1 MINRTN
7 KRKTVNTLEGDHIKI
22 NHWLTP
28 LSWLYGLGVGIRNV
42 MFDCKMLPSVKFDV
56 PVICVGNITV
66 GGTGK
71 TPHTEYLMR
80 LLSTDH
86 QVAVLSRGYKR
97 KSKGYVL
104 ADADTPMEMV
114 GDEPYQIKHKFPD
127 AHVAVD
133 RDRCNGIRNLLGSSV
148 QPPVD
153 VVILDDAYQH
163 RYVTPGLNLL
173 LMDYHRLVCFDKL
186 LPAGRLREHQVNMR
200 RADVV
205 IVTKCPKTIKPMEI
219 RGIERSLGL
228 YTWQKLFFTYFRYG
242 KLYPLFD
249 KSKPELELRDLKDGE
264 KSVMLLTG
272 IASPQQME
280 YDLEKYTDFVP
291 LHFSDHHDFDYKD
304 LCDIERTF
312 DSLPHG
318 RKIIVTTEKDSVRL
332 MNCRLRED
340 VADSIYVL
348 PVEVAFMNGK
358 KEEFN
363 KIITGYVHK
372 DSRNSSVPQRTDEHK
387 A

>member
-1 MINRTN
+1 M
-7 KRKTVNTLEGDHIKI
+7 EGDHIKI

-42 MFDCKMLPSVKFDV
+42 MFDCRMLHSVKFDV

-71 TPHTEYLMR
+71 TPHTEYLVR
-80 LLSTDH
+80 LLSNDC

-97 KSKGYVL
+97 KSKGFVL
-104 ADADTPMEMV
+104 ANADTPMTEV
-114 GDEPYQIKHKFPD
+114 GDEPYQMKHKFPD
-127 AHVAVD
+127 THVAVD
-133 RDRCNGIRNLLGSSV
+133 RNRCNGIRILLGSSV

-186 LPAGRLREHQVNMR
+186 LPAGRLREQKSNMR
-200 RADVV
+200 RADIV

-249 KSKPELELRDLKDGE
+249 KSKSEMDLSDLKE
-264 KSVMLLTG
+264 MNKSVMLLTG

-280 YDLEKYTDFVP
+280 YDLKAHTDFVP
-291 LHFSDHHDFDYKD
+291 LHFSDHHDFCSKD
-304 LCDIERTF
+304 LSDIERTF
-312 DSLPHG
+312 DSLG
-318 RKIIVTTEKDSVRL
+318 DGQKIIVTTEKDSVRL
-332 MNCRLRED
+332 MNCRLRQD

-363 KIITGYVHK
+363 KIITGYVRK
-372 DSRNSSVPQRTDEHK
+372 DSRNGSVPERANEHK

>member
-1 MINRTN
+1 
-7 KRKTVNTLEGDHIKI
+7 
-22 NHWLTP
+22 
-28 LSWLYGLGVGIRNV
+28 
-42 MFDCKMLPSVKFDV
+42 
-56 PVICVGNITV
+56 
-66 GGTGK
+66 
-71 TPHTEYLMR
+71 
-80 LLSTDH
+80 
-86 QVAVLSRGYKR
+86 
-97 KSKGYVL
+97 
-104 ADADTPMEMV
+104 MV
-114 GDEPYQIKHKFPD
+114 GDEPYQMKHKFPD

-133 RDRCNGIRNLLGSSV
+133 RDRCNGIRNLLDSSV

-186 LPAGRLREHQVNMR
+186 LPAGRLREHKANMR

-205 IVTKCPKTIKPMEI
+205 VVTKCPKTIKPMEI

-249 KSKPELELRDLKDGE
+249 KSKPELDLRDLKDGE

-291 LHFSDHHDFDYKD
+291 LHFSDHHDFDNKD
-304 LCDIERTF
+304 LCDIERAF
-312 DSLPHG
+312 DALRHG
-318 RKIIVTTEKDSVRL
+318 QKIIVTTEKDSVRL
-332 MNCRLRED
+332 MNCRLRKD

-348 PVEVAFMNGK
+348 PVEVAFMGGK
-358 KEEFN
+358 RDEFN

-372 DSRNSSVPQRTDEHK
+372 DSRNS
-387 A
+387 